1 MRATVALAVVLL
13 AASTTCTPTPAP
25 RVPALPPPTVSSPPP
40 PTASD
45 SPSPMDAAPD
55 FARDVR
61 PILARRCE
69 PCHEPGGKMYARLP
83 FDDPAT
89 VASHPAGILKRL
101 KGDDNVTVERWI
113 AAQPKQ
119 P

>member
-1 MRATVALAVVLL
+1 
-13 AASTTCTPTPAP
+13 
-25 RVPALPPPTVSSPPP
+25 
-40 PTASD
+40 
-45 SPSPMDAAPD
+45 
-55 FARDVR
+55 
-61 PILARRCE
+61 
-69 PCHEPGGKMYARLP
+69 MYARLP